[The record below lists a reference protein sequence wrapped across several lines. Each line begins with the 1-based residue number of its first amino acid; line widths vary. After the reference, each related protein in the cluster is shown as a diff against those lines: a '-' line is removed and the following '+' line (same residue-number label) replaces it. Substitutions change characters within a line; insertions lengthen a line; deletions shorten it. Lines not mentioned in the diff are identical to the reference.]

1 MTERQSRKQASSFQS
16 EIIDVEAGAYYDDS
30 EERLVKLSVANLIDA
45 QRSQIMTLELYSEEF
60 TRQFDSRDV
69 NYDFPLII

>member
-30 EERLVKLSVANLIDA
+30 EERLVKLSVASLKDA
-45 QRSQIMTLELYSEEF
+45 QRS
-60 TRQFDSRDV
+60 
-69 NYDFPLII
+69 